1 MKITIH
7 RGADQIGGCITEIC
21 SESGNKIFIDLGH
34 NLPSESDEPDK
45 YDNPTTLSTLLEGVS
60 AVVYT
65 HNHGDHAGFFAH
77 IPEHIPQYMG
87 AMGRE
92 VMQNTLEEQFNT
104 AQRAGRTQRAEEVEG
119 AIARLNKFRTY
130 ATARTFHIG
139 DIAITPYFV
148 SHSAADAHM
157 LLVECD
163 RKRVLHTGDF
173 RDHGFTG
180 KGLTPTLARIGQ
192 VDALIIEGTTLSR
205 DGSASKSEYQIQQE
219 MLELMGRYK
228 HIFVVCSSTNFDRL
242 AGLHKASQEFRG
254 RPFVCDTYQKQQLD
268 TLTTHLGKCSPLYII
283 KNARQMSLKSES
295 LHRQMFKNGFTM
307 IVRNNS
313 TFRKWINFLK
323 EHIDLNETLCIY
335 SQYHGYLDEQPT
347 LREFVDSLGC
357 KVEYIHTSGHASPEA
372 IEEVCRTLKPRSA
385 IIPIHK
391 DATSDFHTL
400 NLPDELKAKIIAAD
414 TAQLGIPI

>member
-7 RGADQIGGCITEIC
+7 RGGDQIGGCITEIC
-21 SESGNKIFIDLGH
+21 SESGNKIFIDLGR
-34 NLPSESDEPDK
+34 NLPSENNDYDE
-45 YDNPTTLSTLLEGVS
+45 YDNPATLSALLEGVE
-60 AVVYT
+60 AVIYT
-65 HNHGDHAGFFAH
+65 HNHGDHVGFFAN

-130 ATARTFHIG
+130 ATARTFHID

-228 HIFVVCSSTNFDRL
+228 NIFVVCSSTNFDRL
-242 AGLHKASQEFRG
+242 AGLYQDTLKIG
-254 RPFVCDTYQKQQLD
+254 RPFVCDQYQKHQLN
-268 TLTTHLGKCSPLYII
+268 TLSKYTGKFTSLYNIQ
-283 KNARQMSLKSES
+283 NAWTISLNNHA
-295 LHRQMFKNGFTM
+295 LHKRMFEQGFTM
-307 IVRNNS
+307 VVRNNAN
-313 TFRKWINFLK
+313 FRKWIGFIK
-323 EHIDLNETLCIY
+323 EHIDLAETLCIY
-335 SQYHGYLDEQPT
+335 SQYLGYLEEQPS
-347 LREFVDSLGC
+347 LREFVDSFGC

-372 IEEVCRTLKPRSA
+372 IEEVCRTLNPRSA

>member
-77 IPEHIPQYMG
+77 IPEDIPQYMG

-228 HIFVVCSSTNFDRL
+228 NIFVVCSSTNFDRL
-242 AGLHKASQEFRG
+242 AGLYQDTLKIG
-254 RPFVCDTYQKQQLD
+254 RPFVCDQYQKHQLN
-268 TLTTHLGKCSPLYII
+268 TLSKYTGKFTSLYNIQ
-283 KNARQMSLKSES
+283 NAWTISLNNNA
-295 LHRQMFKNGFTM
+295 LHKRMFEQGFTM
-307 IVRNNS
+307 VVRNNAN
-313 TFRKWINFLK
+313 FRKWIGFIK
-323 EHIDLNETLCIY
+323 EHIDLAETLCIY
-335 SQYHGYLDEQPT
+335 SQYLGYLEKQPS
-347 LREFVDSLGC
+347 LREFVDSFGC

-372 IEEVCRTLKPRSA
+372 IEEVCRTLNPRSA